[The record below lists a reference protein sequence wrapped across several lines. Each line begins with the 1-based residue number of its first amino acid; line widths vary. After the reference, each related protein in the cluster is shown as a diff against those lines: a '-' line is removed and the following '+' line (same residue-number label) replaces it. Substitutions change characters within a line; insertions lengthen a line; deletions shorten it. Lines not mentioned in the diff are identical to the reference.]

1 MARNFLK
8 EYNKRY
14 KKNLIS
20 DNCLLDRDFLKFVNK
35 EINYERLKIMKEKE
49 KERN

>member
-14 KKNLIS
+14 QKNLTS

-35 EINYERLKIMKEKE
+35 EINYEILKIMKEKE